1 MNLNTNNR
9 KKWHVVYT
17 RSRCEKKVYNE
28 LILKNIE
35 CFLPLQK
42 KLRQWKDR
50 KKWVET
56 PLISGYCFVNIDRKE
71 YDKVLQTDYVVCY
84 ITFEGKAAI
93 IPNHQINS
101 LKTLLRQNDIEVN
114 VSHEN
119 FEKGK
124 KVEIISGPM
133 IGMRGEL
140 AEIRGNK
147 KFLLR
152 FDEINSVV
160 LVEINQSQLSYIP
173 EKEF

>member
-1 MNLNTNNR
+1 MEAKNQNSV

-17 RSRCEKKVYNE
+17 RSRAEKKVRDDLFQN
-28 LILKNIE
+28 NIE

-56 PLISGYCFVNIDRKE
+56 PLISGYIFVCINRKE
-71 YDKVLQTDYVVCY
+71 YDKVLQTSNIVCY

-93 IPNHQINS
+93 IPHQQIDY
-101 LKTLLRQNDIEVN
+101 LKNMLKQFDFEVL

-119 FEKGK
+119 FEPGK
-124 KVEIISGPM
+124 KVEVISGPM
-133 IGMRGEL
+133 IGLRGEL
-140 AEIRGNK
+140 IKSRGRN

-152 FDEINSVV
+152 INQINSTFS
-160 LVEINQSQLSYIP
+160 VEIPATDISYLP
-173 EKEF
+173 EN